1 MRRERRPRRAPAR
14 EPEFL
19 AAFLAAPSAAP
30 LSRSAPGWPS
40 SMDGRAAPGSKSA
53 TRRSKSP
60 PPTPGG
66 SKSPPPTPGG
76 SGSPPPTPGGL
87 GDRGVGHRH
96 RHDPRAFLAAS
107 EPDATDDF
115 PHPVDLGIDQR
126 LAARREGGGDLA
138 LRIGP

>member
-19 AAFLAAPSAAP
+19 PAFLAAPSAAP
-30 LSRSAPGWPS
+30 LSRSAPRWPPS
-40 SMDGRAAPGSKSA
+40 IDGRAAPGSESA
-53 TRRSKSP
+53 TRR
-60 PPTPGG
+60 

-126 LAARREGGGDLA
+126 LAARREG
-138 LRIGP
+138 